1 LFSSSPKNK
10 CWLTPHPLSLSTQAH
25 ISLPSLHSHHKLYA
39 APAEPLFKMARF
51 KNVPSRVAG
60 PYRGL
65 SMTRSLD
72 RSLLAVERA
81 ENDMLAHTATGVVE
95 DAAVPETM
103 QQGEAVPQ

>member
-1 LFSSSPKNK
+1 
-10 CWLTPHPLSLSTQAH
+10 
-25 ISLPSLHSHHKLYA
+25 
-39 APAEPLFKMARF
+39 MARF